1 MIKAGR
7 IEEKI
12 GGTMINHNLADFVF
26 EYFTENNLKAGT
38 LRYRYIKENVIDAY
52 STRVDD
58 AFQGKGI
65 AGELYNAL
73 IAFAQEKGWKSS
85 QVVVILR

>member
-1 MIKAGR
+1 
-7 IEEKI
+7 
-12 GGTMINHNLADFVF
+12 MINHNLENLEF
-26 EYFTENNLKAGT
+26 EYFDENGVKAGK

-52 STRVDD
+52 TTRVDE

-73 IAFAQEKGWKSS
+73 MAFAVENNLKIKPSCSYIEVKMQRSHRDL
-85 QVVVILR
+85 IA

>member
-1 MIKAGR
+1 
-7 IEEKI
+7 
-12 GGTMINHNLADFVF
+12 MINHNLADFVF

-73 IAFAQEKGWKSS
+73 IAFAQEKGLKIKLSCS
-85 QVVVILR
+85 YIEVKMQRSHRDLIA

>member
-1 MIKAGR
+1 MIK
-7 IEEKI
+7 
-12 GGTMINHNLADFVF
+12 HNFDNF
-26 EYFTENNLKAGT
+26 EFAYIDESGVKAGT

-52 STRVDD
+52 TTRVDE

-73 IAFAQEKGWKSS
+73 IAFAQEKALKIKPSCS
-85 QVVVILR
+85 YIDVKMQRSHRDLIA

>member
-1 MIKAGR
+1 
-7 IEEKI
+7 
-12 GGTMINHNLADFVF
+12 MINHNLADFVF

-58 AFQGKGI
+58 AFKVKV
-65 AGELYNAL
+65 L
-73 IAFAQEKGWKSS
+73 QESFTM
-85 QVVVILR
+85 L

>member
-1 MIKAGR
+1 M
-7 IEEKI
+7 
-12 GGTMINHNLADFVF
+12 L
-26 EYFTENNLKAGT
+26 
-38 LRYRYIKENVIDAY
+38 Y

-73 IAFAQEKGWKSS
+73 IAFAQEKGLKIKPSCS
-85 QVVVILR
+85 YIEVKMQRSHRDLIA